1 MSVKGSSSSEALVA
15 TPALDVKSIP
25 KIAQPD
31 LYHGDRAKLR
41 AFLTQVK
48 LYTGFNGHQ
57 FPTETDKVLW
67 ASSFLR
73 GSAFNWIETFLND
86 YIKNRTSQG
95 KVSTSMTKESQKI
108 FMKFEGFEDRI
119 NRVFGDIDQT
129 RTAERNIQNLKQT
142 GSATSYTAVFQ
153 QYANQTS
160 WNDEALKA

>member
-1 MSVKGSSSSEALVA
+1 MSVTGSSAAEASA
-15 TPALDVKSIP
+15 APSAAPAIEYKNIP

-57 FPTETDKVLW
+57 FPTKTDKVLW

-86 YIKNRTSQG
+86 YITNRTSQG
-95 KVSTSMTKESQKI
+95 KCSTAMSEESQKI

-119 NRVFGDIDQT
+119 NRVFGDF
-129 RTAERNIQNLKQT
+129 N
-142 GSATSYTAVFQ
+142 
-153 QYANQTS
+153 
-160 WNDEALKA
+160 